1 MEGLSQDI
9 KEIIISELTFPNPKF
24 NELVKMGK
32 STYRVPEELTNFEVI
47 DDYTMSIPRGMMA
60 YLTNVLESYDIP
72 YELTDERTYIRDM
85 PIIDSREIV
94 YRPYQEKAVEG
105 LINSGTEGVLV
116 APPGSGKTVMGLSL
130 MAILQ
135 QPTLWVTH
143 TDRLLKQSAER
154 AKQFLKLDESEIGII
169 GSGNWET
176 DKILTIG
183 MVQTLVRNLD
193 KLEGIKNN
201 FGLVVVDE
209 CHHVPSTTFSKI
221 ISELNPYFLYGLT
234 ATPYRR
240 DGLER
245 MMFQNLGNVLYEITK
260 KTVAN
265 QGGIISPVIVHS
277 PVRSKR
283 VDGNDIIRIFKDNII
298 FNKDRNERIVRD
310 VIREAKAGNFCI
322 VASGRR
328 VHCDVLYSLL
338 KKKWPKTGIA
348 TGKFSKKEIDKQVL
362 AFDKNEITILITTPD
377 LLGEGFD
384 VDFLNRL
391 FITTPFRT
399 ESRAEQLIGR
409 IQRFH
414 KDKKDALVFDYVD
427 TDIGVLANQYYSR
440 FGKCRNNVYKKLG
453 LKIIPYDDYMKYN

>member
-1 MEGLSQDI
+1 VEGLSQDI

-32 STYRVPEELTNFEVI
+32 STYRVPEELTNFEAI
-47 DDYTMSIPRGMMA
+47 DNNTMSIPRGMLA
-60 YLTNVLESYDIP
+60 YLIGVLESYNIP
-72 YELTDERTYIRDM
+72 HDLIDERTYIRDM

-94 YRPYQEKAVEG
+94 YRPYQEKAVES
-105 LINSGTEGVLV
+105 LINSGTEGILV

-135 QPTLWVTH
+135 QPMLWITH

-154 AKQFLKLDESEIGII
+154 AKQFLRLDESEIGII
-169 GSGNWET
+169 GSGKWDT

-193 KLEGIKNN
+193 KLNDIKNN
-201 FGLVVVDE
+201 FGLVIIDE
-209 CHHVPSTTFSKI
+209 AHHCPSTTFSKI
-221 ISELNPYFLYGLT
+221 VSELNPYFLYGLT

-245 MMFQNLGNVLYEITK
+245 MMFQNIGNILYEITK
-260 KTVAN
+260 KTVAA

-277 PVRSKR
+277 PIHSKR
-283 VDGNDIIRIFKDNII
+283 VDGNDIIKIFKDNLI

-310 VIREAKAGNFCI
+310 VLREAKAGNFCI

-427 TDIGVLANQYYSR
+427 IDIGVLANQYYSR

-453 LKIIPYDDYMKYN
+453 LKIIPYDDYMKQN